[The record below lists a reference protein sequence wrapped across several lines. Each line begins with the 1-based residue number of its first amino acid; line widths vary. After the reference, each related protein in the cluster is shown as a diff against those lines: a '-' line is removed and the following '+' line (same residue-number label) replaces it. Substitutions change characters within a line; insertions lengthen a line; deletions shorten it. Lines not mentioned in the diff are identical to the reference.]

1 MIRFLA
7 DEDFDNRIVRG
18 LLRRL
23 PDLDLIRVQDTEA
36 ATKNDP
42 AVLEWAF
49 GENRVILSHD
59 VNTMTYHFKQRLAN
73 GHSSPGILFIPQ
85 TFPMGL
91 IIDEL
96 VLIAQYSLEG
106 EYQNQM
112 RFVPFD

>member
-7 DEDFDNRIVRG
+7 DEDFDNRIIRG

-23 PDLDLIRVQDTEA
+23 PNLDLIRVQDTEA

-49 GENRVILSHD
+49 GENRVLLSHD
-59 VNTMTYHFKQRLAN
+59 VNTMTHHFKQRLAR
-73 GHSSPGILFIPQ
+73 GRSSPGVLFIPQ
-85 TFPMGL
+85 FLPIGL

-96 VLIAQYSLEG
+96 ALIAEYSLEG